1 MSHAIHYIYV
11 FLYWIKP
18 CDGANFE
25 HAQSTRGGSTKKN
38 DGPNRNID
46 TVDYAGTETFVV

>member
-1 MSHAIHYIYV
+1 MYVTCHTLYV